1 MPSHL
6 VEKSHKLLQNLG
18 ARSEYAKSSKSLTKS
33 KNLKS
38 LPYIWDTK
46 NRLTLLSLKG
56 VASVCGR
63 KLPSAGAHTDQPSS
77 WPLSPAKGMNALWIP
92 IILRFPLPI
101 SSLTNPS
108 FVPQPYAYFLHR
120 AFIYKLLGCDVAKWL
135 ARLPACRKGSILGH
149 LLSDRAENKGEVL
162 RTITDRIQ

>member
-18 ARSEYAKSSKSLTKS
+18 ASSEYAKSSKRLTKS

-56 VASVCGR
+56 AAIYVDANFHMLVHIRIS
-63 KLPSAGAHTDQPSS
+63 
-77 WPLSPAKGMNALWIP
+77 
-92 IILRFPLPI
+92 LRFGLYLLRRGRILFGFQLFYVFHYPSPPWQ
-101 SSLTNPS
+101 TPS
-108 FVPQPYAYFLHR
+108 FVPQPYAYISCSCTKH
-120 AFIYKLLGCDVAKWL
+120 AHASKPLGCCVAKWL
-135 ARLPACRKGSILGH
+135 ARLPACRKGSILSQA
-149 LLSDRAENKGEVL
+149 LAEWQWRG
-162 RTITDRIQ
+162 